1 MSEREIWDAY
11 DSNGDKL
18 GYDLYRDES
27 SSIPEGVYHIVA
39 EIYTI
44 TRDKEVL
51 VTQRHPDKPWP
62 LKWEITGGSVLK
74 GETPIKGAL
83 RELKEETGILT
94 QESDLRFVYSY
105 LMKGMPAIY
114 YCYMIVINRNNT
126 EIKLQRGETIDYRY
140 ISYDRFKELIQTEKF
155 VDTIR
160 DRFNIHAG
168 LFDNIVSSI

>member
-11 DSNGDKL
+11 GSNGNKL

-27 SSIPEGVYHIVA
+27 SLIPEGVYHIVA
-39 EIYTI
+39 EVYTI

-74 GETPIKGAL
+74 GETPIK
-83 RELKEETGILT
+83 ETGILT

-160 DRFNIHAG
+160 ARFNVHEE

>member
-27 SSIPEGVYHIVA
+27 FSIPEGVYHIVA
-39 EIYTI
+39 EVYTI

-83 RELKEETGILT
+83 RELKEETGIIT
-94 QESDLRFVYSY
+94 QKSDLRFVYSY

-114 YCYMIVINRNNT
+114 YCYMIVISRNNT
-126 EIKLQRGETIDYRY
+126 EIRLQRGETIDYRY
-140 ISYDRFKELIQTEKF
+140 IVYDKFKEFIQTEKF

-160 DRFNIHAG
+160 DRFNVHEE